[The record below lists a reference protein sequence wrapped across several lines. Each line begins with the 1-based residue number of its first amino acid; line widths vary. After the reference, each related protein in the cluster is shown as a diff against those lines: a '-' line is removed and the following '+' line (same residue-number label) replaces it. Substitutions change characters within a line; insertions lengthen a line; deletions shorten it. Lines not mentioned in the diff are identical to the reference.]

1 MSIINVY
8 IVFSLLSL
16 HIVSI
21 YSYDESEA
29 LRNVAISGLSYC
41 SSDKIENKDSFHAD
55 AIPEVQIGE
64 VWTDSS
70 SLLFYTAYD
79 R

>member
-8 IVFSLLSL
+8 ILVFALL
-16 HIVSI
+16 IVSI

-29 LRNVAISGLSYC
+29 LRNVAISGLTYC

-64 VWTDSS
+64 VWTNSS